1 MHREFV
7 KFGLVAGMLIGL
19 GLGDADAAPTRP
31 MSPEALGLGSAATPA
46 AMCGFSCRS
55 GGRYI
60 PGPPS
65 VCYERGLNYCGPSRG
80 WGGPPRGPG
89 YYDRGPYGRGPGPYG
104 GGGGY
109 GRGPGRYD
117 EGADGG
123 RRGGPGGQGA
133 YERGLILL
141 KNEQA
146 GVVPLRLR
154 GVRVGVGRIPRTG
167 RMGMALDGAGRA
179 CVDPCHDLCR
189 QAQATA
195 PIVEGPTSPKHTSR
209 FWLPILSRMRS

>member
-1 MHREFV
+1 MRKRFLNY
-7 KFGLVAGMLIGL
+7 GLATAMLIGL
-19 GLGDADAAPTRP
+19 GLGGAEAAATRP
-31 MSPEALGLGSAATPA
+31 ISPEAFGLDTAAMPA

-65 VCYERGLNYCGPSRG
+65 VCYERGLNYCGRSQG

-89 YYDRGPYGRGPGPYG
+89 YDDRGPYGRGPGPYG

-133 YERGLILL
+133 YERGPDPS
-141 KNEQA
+141 E
-146 GVVPLRLR
+146 
-154 GVRVGVGRIPRTG
+154 
-167 RMGMALDGAGRA
+167 GRA
-179 CVDPCHDLCR
+179 SRGGPAPSTGSAGGRGPNSQDGPYGYGPGRCGSSLC
-189 QAQATA
+189 
-195 PIVEGPTSPKHTSR
+195 
-209 FWLPILSRMRS
+209 